1 MFSCLGETLWYL
13 ARSNRLEFIEY
24 YIPLYSK
31 FAEHDGTVHGAYGP
45 RMFAMRGKID
55 QISILINLL
64 SKHSS
69 SRKAV
74 LQIFNAEDI
83 LKEYK
88 DVPCTCTIQFLVR
101 DGKLNAVGH
110 MRSND
115 AFLGLPH
122 DIFAFTFIQ
131 EIIARSLN
139 LELGTYK
146 HL

>member
-1 MFSCLGETLWYL
+1 MVFSALKQ
-13 ARSNRLEFIEY
+13 ARIHRILH
-24 YIPLYSK
+24 PLYSK